1 MLDLKNIVLQHLDTN
16 KKANA
21 KFVEL
26 KGLMDTQCNTY
37 LQWTATKNQVNRA
50 SVYHYLMLAVAEST
64 APVNGIDY
72 IHPNVKPAV
81 DYATAV
87 ITKGLAPNG
96 EVNFE
101 FQPEQE
107 GDWQAAR
114 QATNMVSKIV
124 NEMKDP
130 HFVINHWAMD

>member
-1 MLDLKNIVLQHLDTN
+1 MLDLKNVVLSNLDTS

-26 KGLMDTQCNTY
+26 KGLMDTKCNTY

-50 SVYHYLMLAVAEST
+50 STYHYLMLAVQEST

-72 IHPNVKPAV
+72 IHPSVKPAV

-87 ITKGLAPNG
+87 ITKGLKDRYDS
-96 EVNFE
+96 
-101 FQPEQE
+101 
-107 GDWQAAR
+107 GDE
-114 QATNMVSKIV
+114 VSKKYCELKFNNIE
-124 NEMKDP
+124 NSSGTMKT
-130 HFVINHWAMD
+130 VIGAKPR